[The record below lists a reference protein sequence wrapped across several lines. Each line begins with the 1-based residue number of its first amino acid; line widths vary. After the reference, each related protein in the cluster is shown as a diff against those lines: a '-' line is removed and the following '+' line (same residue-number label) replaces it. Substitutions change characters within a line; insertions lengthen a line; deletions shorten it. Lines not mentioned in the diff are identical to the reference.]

1 MLGGPQPSSQ
11 CQASVTWIMEN
22 GEWRTGTLAWLCQ
35 GVAEGGPW
43 GDHTMYYVSNQ
54 NFWFCFRKFFS
65 RVLSSQGEEENRVW
79 LDLLGHW
86 STFLFRSETG
96 LKWRNQT
103 FGGDLIWI
111 VRKMELGLEKSS
123 KFICFLSTH
132 GTQQEISTIW
142 PREGGR
148 GANRRIIS
156 ENPDIWALSGFNRSS
171 FSWCLWW
178 VTEKKFNHWNV
189 SWNIIFVYVFVMT
202 MMIMLILSKRCGF
215 NQYCPRCHR
224 CPQWPLPGCH
234 WDPLFAHQ
242 EIYI

>member
-1 MLGGPQPSSQ
+1 MESGGLGLWLGFAKVWPRVDRGEIIQ
-11 CQASVTWIMEN
+11 CITWAT
-22 GEWRTGTLAWLCQ
+22 RTFGFAF
-35 GVAEGGPW
+35 V
-43 GDHTMYYVSNQ
+43 
-54 NFWFCFRKFFS
+54 NFSLVFCPVREK
-65 RVLSSQGEEENRVW
+65 ENRVW

-86 STFLFRSETG
+86 STFLLRSETG

-148 GANRRIIS
+148 GASRRIIS

-202 MMIMLILSKRCGF
+202 MMIMLILSKRLSLIHIW
-215 NQYCPRCHR
+215 RCR
-224 CPQWPLPGCH
+224 RRG
-234 WDPLFAHQ
+234 
-242 EIYI
+242 